1 MNIWYIS
8 IGGINMTLTLRINA
22 RNDLHLPA
30 KALRAL
36 NLGEDR
42 ILKAEIKD
50 NEIVLIPVDL
60 EPRYSK
66 RELEA
71 WDRLHE
77 EQKKK
82 GFIPLNTEEDIDKL
96 FKKSRKH

>member
-1 MNIWYIS
+1 
-8 IGGINMTLTLRINA
+8 MTLTLRINA

-30 KALRAL
+30 KALKAL

-42 ILKAEIKD
+42 IVKAEIRD
-50 NEIVLIPVDL
+50 NEILLVPVDL

-66 RELEA
+66 KELEA

-77 EQKKK
+77 DEKKK
-82 GFIPLNTEEDIDKL
+82 GFIPLRSDKDIDNL
-96 FKKSRKH
+96 IKKTKKR

>member
-1 MNIWYIS
+1 
-8 IGGINMTLTLRINA
+8 MTLTLKINA

-30 KALRAL
+30 KALKAL

-42 ILKAEIKD
+42 IVKAEIKD
-50 NEIVLIPVDL
+50 NGIMIIPVDL

-66 RELEA
+66 KELEA

-77 EQKKK
+77 AEKKK
-82 GFIPLNTEEDIDKL
+82 GFIRVKSAADIDRL
-96 FKKSRKH
+96 LKS